1 MSYAA
6 ISPFWECKYTALS
19 QTTKNF
25 FFSRPCFFI
34 LPLVNIQIWTIGKD
48 HESHFR
54 EAIALYL
61 KKTQPY
67 VKVEFVVIP
76 SPKKGVGL
84 PAEKLKELEAETV
97 RARLKPGMSLI
108 VLDER
113 GKMLASEEWAQHFGR
128 LRDAGTGTLVLLIG
142 GAFGVSED
150 LRQEAKAVWSLSKL
164 VFPHQLVRLIV
175 AEQVYRA
182 FSILH
187 GSGYHHS

>member
-1 MSYAA
+1 VQIYGC
-6 ISPFWECKYTALS
+6 IRNY
-19 QTTKNF
+19 QNF
-25 FFSRPCFFI
+25 FFAIANWAYIAP
-34 LPLVNIQIWTIGKD
+34 VNLQIWTIGKE
-48 HESHFR
+48 HEPHFR

-67 VKVEFVVIP
+67 VKVEFVVIA
-76 SPKKGVGL
+76 SPKKGAGQ
-84 PAEKLKELEAETV
+84 PADKLKALEGETI
-97 RARLKPGMSLI
+97 RARLKPGMHLI

-113 GKMLASEEWAQHFGR
+113 GKAHTSEEWAQHFGR

-150 LRQEAKAVWSLSKL
+150 LREEAKAVWSLSKL

>member
-1 MSYAA
+1 M
-6 ISPFWECKYTALS
+6 
-19 QTTKNF
+19 
-25 FFSRPCFFI
+25 
-34 LPLVNIQIWTIGKD
+34 NIQIWTIGKD
-48 HESHFR
+48 HEPHFR

-67 VKVEFVVIP
+67 LKVEFTVIP
-76 SPKKGVGL
+76 SPRKGSGL
-84 PAEKLKELEAETV
+84 PAEKLKELEAETI
-97 RARLKPGMSLI
+97 RTRLKPDIHLI

-113 GKMLASEEWAQHFGR
+113 GKALTSEEWAQHFGR

-142 GAFGVSED
+142 GAFGVTEA
-150 LRQEAKAVWSLSKL
+150 LRQEAKAVWSLSRL

-182 FSILH
+182 CAILH